1 MYIGFYKGD
10 LQKQDKIKEPVT
22 LWNFMG
28 RGMDICPCVFL
39 IIREN

>member
-28 RGMDICPCVFL
+28 RGWIFAPAFF
-39 IIREN
+39 